1 MILDLERFIAG
12 ERSGWKE
19 LETILNV
26 LEAEPNARLTL
37 EQLQRFHELY
47 ERAAAGLARLATFSS
62 EPETHRYLESLV
74 ARAYGEIHETREKQ
88 RRIFPMKWLFQTF
101 PRTFRRHIGAFGL
114 SVAITLAGC
123 AFGGL
128 ATAFDPDSRQV
139 TMPFGHDQL
148 RPSERVS
155 QEEHRTQNRLEGKKS
170 SFSAFLITHNIQVAI
185 TALALG
191 MTWGLGTVL
200 MLFYN
205 GIVLGA
211 ISVDYVRD
219 GQTQFL
225 LGWLMP
231 HGVIEIPAILI
242 AAQAGFVL
250 AVALIGWGKRA
261 RMRERLREVSPD
273 VVTLC
278 IGFALML
285 VWAGFVEAF
294 LSQYH
299 APVIP
304 YDAKIAFGAVEAG
317 LLCLYLAKSGR

>member
-1 MILDLERFIAG
+1 
-12 ERSGWKE
+12 
-19 LETILNV
+19 
-26 LEAEPNARLTL
+26 
-37 EQLQRFHELY
+37 
-47 ERAAAGLARLATFSS
+47 
-62 EPETHRYLESLV
+62 
-74 ARAYGEIHETREKQ
+74 
-88 RRIFPMKWLFQTF
+88 MKWLFQTF

-128 ATAFDPDSRQV
+128 ATAFDPESRQV

-155 QEEHRTQNRLEGKKS
+155 QEEHQTKNRLEGKKS

-185 TALALG
+185 TALAFG

-211 ISVDYVRD
+211 ISVDYIRD

-231 HGVIEIPAILI
+231 HGVIEIPAILV

-250 AVALIGWGKRA
+250 AAALIGWGQRA

-278 IGFALML
+278 VGFALML

-299 APVIP
+299 QPVIP